1 MKMLFF
7 HILTLLFMLC
17 MPAIGSQSCT
27 DLQIPV
33 CLTSRLATFN
43 LQPAQGNIEVTDF
56 ILAGGRQGFNGTKT
70 QLKSY
75 YDKSAVYTI
84 AATYCTP
91 LIGLKKG
98 LQILTHGIGFDRT
111 YWDAPFNDHNY
122 SYVNKA
128 MEAGY
133 ATLAHDRLG
142 IGASSRGD
150 PINEIQAT
158 LEIEALRALT
168 QAVRDGS
175 VAGVPAYQA
184 VYHVGHSFGS
194 VQTFAL
200 SREYPN
206 ISNGIIL
213 QGWAPTGD
221 YLSDFVFG
229 GNFVDVQTTPLKDN
243 YTAGYFAAGNPSA
256 VQTNFFAPG
265 QFDPKMLEFA
275 VETGQPVSQGEMLTI
290 GGAGHGV
297 SSFKGPV
304 LVITGERD
312 LPFCGGDCLATNNGF
327 GSIPGAAQEV
337 FANVTVQVQIVR
349 DAGHGLNYE
358 YRAQDTFAKMI
369 KFLDG
374 VGLGG
379 SVVTSGAPS
388 RGWW

>member
-1 MKMLFF
+1 MLLL
-7 HILTLLFMLC
+7 HILTLLFMLY
-17 MPAIGSQSCT
+17 MPTLGKKTCT
-27 DLQIPV
+27 DLKVPV
-33 CLTSRLATFN
+33 NFAARLAKFN
-43 LQPAQGNIEVTDF
+43 LQPAQGNIDVTNF
-56 ILAGGRQGFNGTKT
+56 ILAGGRQSFNGTQT
-70 QLKSY
+70 LLKDY
-75 YDKSAVYTI
+75 YDNSGSYEI
-84 AATYCTP
+84 AATYCAP
-91 LIGLKKG
+91 EEGSIRG

-111 YWDAPFNDHNY
+111 YWDAPFNNYNY
-122 SYVNKA
+122 SYVEKA
-128 MEAGY
+128 IEAGY

-150 PINEIQAT
+150 PVNEIQAT
-158 LEIEALRALT
+158 LEIEALHALT
-168 QAVRDGS
+168 QALRGGS

-184 VYHVGHSFGS
+184 VYHVGHSFGA

-200 SREYPN
+200 SRDYPT
-206 ISNGIIL
+206 ITNGIIL

-221 YLSDFVFG
+221 FLSDFVFG

-275 VETGQPVSQGEMLTI
+275 VETGHPVSQGEMLTI

-297 SSFKGPV
+297 SSFQGPV

-312 LPFCGGDCLATNNGF
+312 LPFCGGDCLTTKNAF

-337 FANVTVQVQIVR
+337 FGNVTVEVHIVK

-358 YRAQDTFAKMI
+358 YSAQDTFAKMV

-374 VGLGG
+374 APLGG

-388 RGWW
+388 RIWWF